1 MHGKPAARNTHCSR
15 TTGEEV
21 HVHSLHRQHGVL
33 QRDFAISET
42 GDPQEQVL
50 RRTSSEDYIVTC
62 SVGDLLLLLQQAVR
76 ANSTRYRNPFGS
88 WPC

>member
-1 MHGKPAARNTHCSR
+1 MVLLCANAVRFRAQVTFHMHGKPAARNTHCSR

-42 GDPQEQVL
+42 GDPQEQAL
-50 RRTSSEDYIVTC
+50 RTKSSED
-62 SVGDLLLLLQQAVR
+62 Q
-76 ANSTRYRNPFGS
+76 NP
-88 WPC
+88 CD